1 MCKGLQMRHCVL
13 HFHQGCWEL
22 PADFAPDCYEVVFTF
37 LDPEV
42 ARTTDAFERL
52 KALLPNAKVV
62 GCTTGGEIANGQ
74 AYVGGGFAAVL
85 GFDNVSV
92 QVVEAEIDTASE
104 SFGIGE
110 ALANRFDGDE
120 LAGVFIVSDGAR
132 VNGSA
137 LVEGFRSV
145 LGPHASINGGLA
157 GDGDRFGETLV
168 GCSGPLSPGK
178 VVAVAFFGTGLRLRT
193 GSFGGWEVFGPMRRI
208 TKSEGNTLYQLDNK
222 SALELYKRYLGDE
235 AEKLPGSALFY
246 PLQVSNPAN
255 PADTVVRT
263 ILGIDEATGAMTF
276 AGDMPEGW
284 TAQLMVGETNGL
296 IEGAG
301 KAGLAASGGDNH
313 GFAMLVSCIGRR
325 LLLGQRAT
333 EEVRAVVDALGG
345 IAHAGFYS
353 YGEISPNGF
362 QGTCNLHNQTMTV
375 TVFEAA

>member
-1 MCKGLQMRHCVL
+1 MRHAVL
-13 HFHQGCWEL
+13 HFRDNNWEL
-22 PADFAPDCYEVVFTF
+22 PTDFDAHSYQIVFAF
-37 LDPEV
+37 LDPEI
-42 ARTTDAFERL
+42 ARSTSAFSDL
-52 KALLPNAKVV
+52 KALLPAAHVV
-62 GCTTGGEIANGQ
+62 GGTTGGEIANGQ
-74 AYVGGGFAAVL
+74 AHVGGGFAACL
-85 GFDNVSV
+85 GFEAVRLH
-92 QVVEAEIDTASE
+92 VVEANIGAAGE
-104 SFGIGE
+104 SFGVGE
-110 ALANRFDGDE
+110 HLAKQFEGTD

-145 LGPHASINGGLA
+145 LGADISINGGLA
-157 GDGDRFGETLV
+157 GDGDRFGESLV
-168 GCSGPLSPGK
+168 GCSTDLAPGK
-178 VVAVAFFGTGLRLRT
+178 VVAVAFFGAGLTLRT
-193 GSFGGWEVFGPMRRI
+193 GSFGGWEVFGPMRKI
-208 TKSEGNTLYQLDNK
+208 TKSDGNTLFQLDHK

-235 AEKLPGSALFY
+235 ADKLPGSALFY

-255 PADTVVRT
+255 PEQTVVRT

-284 TAQLMVGETNGL
+284 TAQLMFGEVDGL
-296 IEGAG
+296 IAGAGEAG
-301 KAGLAASGGDNH
+301 KAARGSNSNS
-313 GFAMLVSCIGRR
+313 FAMLVSCIGRR

>member
-1 MCKGLQMRHCVL
+1 MRHQVL
-13 HFHQGCWEL
+13 HFENGSWQL
-22 PADFAPDCYEVVFTF
+22 PVDFESQAYEVAFVF
-37 LDPEV
+37 LDPEI
-42 ARTTDAFERL
+42 ARSTEAFSTL
-52 KALLPNAKVV
+52 SALLPNTHVI
-62 GCTTGGEIANGQ
+62 GCTTGGEIANRQ
-74 AYVGGGFAAVL
+74 AYVGGGFAACL

-92 QVVEAEIDTASE
+92 QVVEADIGAASE
-104 SFGIGE
+104 SAALGE
-110 ALANRFDGDE
+110 KLAASFTGDD

-137 LVEGFRSV
+137 LVEGFRKI

-168 GCSGPLSPGK
+168 GYRGALAPGK
-178 VVAVAFFGTGLRLRT
+178 VVAVGFFGSGLRLRT
-193 GSFGGWEVFGPMRRI
+193 GSFGGWEVFGPMRKI
-208 TKSEGNTLYQLDNK
+208 TKSDGNTLYQLDNK

-235 AEKLPGSALFY
+235 ADKLPGSALFY

-263 ILGIDEATGAMTF
+263 ILGIDETTGAMTF

-301 KAGLAASGGDNH
+301 KAGLAAAGGSADS
-313 GFAMLVSCIGRR
+313 FAMLVSCIGRR

>member
-1 MCKGLQMRHCVL
+1 MRHQVL
-13 HFHQGCWEL
+13 HFQHGAWQV
-22 PADFAPDCYEVVFTF
+22 PADFAPDSYEVVFTF
-37 LDPEV
+37 LDPDV
-42 ARTTDAFERL
+42 ARATNAFSEL
-52 KALLPNAKVV
+52 KTLLPNARVI

-74 AYVGGGFAAVL
+74 AYVGGGFAAAL

-92 QVVEAEIDTASE
+92 QVVEADIQAASE

-110 ALANRFDGDE
+110 ALANRFEGEE

-168 GCSGPLSPGK
+168 GCTGDLSPGK

-193 GSFGGWEVFGPMRRI
+193 GSFGGWEVFGPMRKI

-301 KAGLAASGGDNH
+301 KAGLAAAGGDNH